1 MEKFIR
7 IEYSDKIRIKQR
19 VDGKSYYDW
28 IPAVRFF

>member
-7 IEYSDKIRIKQR
+7 IEYSPIKQR